1 MKLLRYGPAGAERP
15 GLLDDSG
22 NIRDLSGI
30 LDDISIKTLQPAGL
44 QALKAIDSALLPI
57 IDNSVR
63 LGTPW
68 TGMRNIVAIGLNYH
82 DHAKEAKLPL
92 PSEPIM
98 FTKWHSSIVGPN
110 DGISIPPGCSKVDWE
125 VELAIVI
132 GQQARRVNEEDAL
145 KYVAGYTLANDV
157 SERSYQMERS
167 GGQWSK
173 GKGFDTFGPLGP
185 YLTTCDEIADPQQ
198 LELWLD
204 VNGER
209 MQAGHTSNMIF
220 SCAQIVSYC
229 SQVMTLDAG
238 DVILTGTPH
247 GVGMGF
253 NPPRYLNA
261 GDVVT
266 LGGTGLGV
274 QRQEVSA
281 AR

>member
-1 MKLLRYGPAGAERP
+1 MKLLRYGPVGAERP
-15 GLLDDSG
+15 GLLDDRG

-44 QALKAIDSALLPI
+44 QALKAIDLALLPI
-57 IDNSVR
+57 IDNPVR

-110 DGISIPPGCSKVDWE
+110 DGISIPPGCFKVDWE

-185 YLTTCDEIADPQQ
+185 YLATCDEITDPQQ

-209 MQAGHTSNMIF
+209 MQTGHTSNMIF

-253 NPPRYLNA
+253 NPPRYLSA